1 MLDPLGSYNIK
12 ENVKQTLVLG
22 AFGCGVFRNDPHRVA
37 EIMIDCISKGYANM
51 YDRVIFA
58 IPPGFNHDVFSRVIE
73 SRIDLD

>member
-1 MLDPLGSYNIK
+1 MEVACAN
-12 ENVKQTLVLG
+12 NVEVLILG
-22 AFGCGVFRNDPHRVA
+22 AFGCGVFRNDPRRVA

-58 IPPGFNHDVFSRVIE
+58 IPPGYNHDVFSRVIE